1 MKKKAKPSATDR
13 HREEQI
19 AVPRAWL
26 EELRALVQDCE
37 RFARETGKLYSMD
50 GASPSYEQFSNIVAL
65 RSRLHLTEGRLDTVI
80 AWPNLPGPIPDT
92 EQD

>member
-1 MKKKAKPSATDR
+1 MTAP
-13 HREEQI
+13 
-19 AVPRAWL
+19 
-26 EELRALVQDCE
+26 
-37 RFARETGKLYSMD
+37 
-50 GASPSYEQFSNIVAL
+50 SPSYEQFSNIVAL

>member
-37 RFARETGKLYSMD
+37 RFARRPGNS
-50 GASPSYEQFSNIVAL
+50 
-65 RSRLHLTEGRLDTVI
+65 TV
-80 AWPNLPGPIPDT
+80 
-92 EQD
+92 